1 MYKRQDG
8 QSTSLATTTGYL
20 EVTDSQ
26 ANPVIS
32 VDRTVSTVNCK
43 TALDLAK
50 NCLSIQGMD
59 GGVIADCTV
68 TGSSVPGASYSVTSG
83 MSVNI
88 NSVVVQA
95 TTTLSDKT
103 TVVSNYTVSVGRTL
117 RNQ

>member
-1 MYKRQDG
+1 MTKAQTGTYLLELKFYPSDG
-8 QSTSLATTTGYL
+8 QSTSLATARGYL

-59 GGVIADCTV
+59 G
-68 TGSSVPGASYSVTSG
+68 
-83 MSVNI
+83 
-88 NSVVVQA
+88 
-95 TTTLSDKT
+95 
-103 TVVSNYTVSVGRTL
+103 R
-117 RNQ
+117 

>member
-1 MYKRQDG
+1 M
-8 QSTSLATTTGYL
+8 
-20 EVTDSQ
+20 
-26 ANPVIS
+26 IS
-32 VDRTVSTVNCK
+32 VDRTVSNVDCK